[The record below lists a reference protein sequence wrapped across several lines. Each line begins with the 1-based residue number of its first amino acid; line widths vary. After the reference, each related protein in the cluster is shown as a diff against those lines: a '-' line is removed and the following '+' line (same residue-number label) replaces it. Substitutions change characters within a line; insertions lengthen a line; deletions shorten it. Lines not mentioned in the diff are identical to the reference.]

1 MLLGFSHPA
10 RAADDNAWQL
20 KAQDKG
26 VSVFSRPR
34 SGSDILEL
42 KATGTIDAPP
52 PAVFKVLSDYAGYKK
67 IMPYKRLVRQ
77 AGRGGQNHEN
87 PAPKTA

>member
-1 MLLGFSHPA
+1 MKTSLTAVALCSLFLVISRPA

-20 KAQDKG
+20 KVREKG
-26 VSVFSRPR
+26 VTVFSRPR

-52 PAVFKVLSDYAGYKK
+52 PAVFKVLS
-67 IMPYKRLVRQ
+67 
-77 AGRGGQNHEN
+77 GQLL
-87 PAPKTA
+87 T